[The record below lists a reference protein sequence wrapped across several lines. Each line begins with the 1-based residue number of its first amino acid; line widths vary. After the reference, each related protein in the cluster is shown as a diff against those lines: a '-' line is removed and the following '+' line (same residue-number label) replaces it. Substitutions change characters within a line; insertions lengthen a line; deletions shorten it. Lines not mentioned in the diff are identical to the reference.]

1 MPVRFSFSRLFVW
14 AASLAIA
21 GCTGTGAPLGPLAPA
36 QYDAQTSRGGG
47 SGALL
52 YVSNGASSV
61 YIYTYP
67 ALKATGKL
75 TGFEQPEGL
84 CVDKAG
90 DVWVVDYGGD
100 KLVEYAHG
108 SHKSKATLKTP
119 ASHNPSACSIDPQ
132 SGDLA
137 VTASYGGDGPGEL
150 YVYAKAKG
158 TPKLYTDADFVYA
171 MYPGYDNKGNL
182 WLDGT
187 NKGNKFVYAELP
199 KGKTKFSSVKL
210 NKTIVSPGNLQYAG
224 KYMALGDLT
233 AGKIYQTSDTKVKGT
248 TSFSDT
254 ESISAYY
261 IDGSSVVCA
270 DGSQNVEIY
279 AYPAGGAPTAT
290 VYFGS
295 AASVAVSNK

>member
-1 MPVRFSFSRLFVW
+1 MPVRFSFRRLLVGLG
-14 AASLAIA
+14 SLAIA
-21 GCTGTGAPLGPLAPA
+21 GCTGTGATLGPVAPA
-36 QYDAQTSRGGG
+36 HYDSRMSPSAS

-52 YVSNGASSV
+52 YVSNGSSRV
-61 YIYTYP
+61 YIYSYP
-67 ALKATGKL
+67 ALKAGGKL
-75 TGFEQPEGL
+75 SGFEQPEGL

-90 DVWVVDYGGD
+90 DIWVVDYGGD

-119 ASHNPSACSIDPQ
+119 ANHNPFACSIDPHT
-132 SGDLA
+132 GDLA
-137 VTASYGGDGPGEL
+137 VTASYGGNGPGEL

-158 TPKLYTDADFVYA
+158 TPKAYTDASFAYA
-171 MYPGYDNKGNL
+171 MYPGYDDKGNI

-187 NKGNKFVYAELP
+187 NIGNKFVYAELP
-199 KGKTKFSSVKL
+199 KGKTKFTSVKL
-210 NKTIVSPGNLQYAG
+210 KKGIVSPGNLQYAG

-233 AGKIYQTSDTKVKGT
+233 AGKIYQTSGSKVKGT

-254 ESISAYY
+254 SSIFGYY

-270 DGSQNVEIY
+270 DGSEYVEIY

-295 AASVAVSNK
+295 AASLAVSNK